1 MKLLLILP
9 LLVLNHPLPPAASG
23 PPRPSLRPTTS
34 APDSTTVR
42 VIYGAD
48 DPELYEVLSR
58 VLDVEKHRLTIH
70 DPRLA
75 GRLFHLTYQEFRQGR
90 AEPEQEL
97 TGQPARLLK
106 LDTTGTFTCTVY
118 ARRAAAATVEN
129 SFLFPGGMVR
139 KSFAADPA
147 CAGQYSLRTDIHR
160 LRRAADQTGHAA
172 GGAAQEFRLPL
183 SGKVPF
189 LVYTLPYESEGMLLY
204 CSLAQSRVPVGE
216 WFQRFKIPHFVVY
229 YVRVE

>member
-1 MKLLLILP
+1 MKVLFLLP
-9 LLVLNHPLPPAASG
+9 LLALSRPLPPSVPA
-23 PPRPSLRPTTS
+23 PPRPLLRPTA

-58 VLDVEKHRLTIH
+58 VLNVEKHRLAIH

-90 AEPEQEL
+90 AAPEKEL
-97 TGQPARLLK
+97 AGQPARLMK
-106 LDTTGTFTCTVY
+106 FDTTGTFACTVY
-118 ARRAAAATVEN
+118 ARRATAATVEN

-147 CAGQYSLRTDIHR
+147 HAGQYSLRTDIHR
-160 LRRAADQTGHAA
+160 LRRAADQSGRSASSP
-172 GGAAQEFRLPL
+172 AQEFRLPL

-189 LVYTLPYESEGMLLY
+189 LVYTLPYESEGSLLY

-216 WFQRFKIPHFVVY
+216 WYQQFRIPHFVVY
-229 YVRVE
+229 YARVE